1 MSAPPREAEAER
13 PDPSAGV
20 YETVRVRDGRIQ
32 ALDAHLE
39 RLAGSVAELYGSPP
53 TDEPRRRLRQRAA
66 ALHGEH
72 RIRIDAVPSDGAL
85 RFELVTSELA
95 AGAREPVGLR
105 PVLVPGGLGAH
116 KWCDRRLLDGLGSD
130 PVPLLVDTD
139 DAVLEGAW
147 GNVWVLAGEDLIT
160 PPADGRIL
168 PGVTRAALVE
178 LAPRLGLRIREE
190 PIGLA
195 GIERAGV
202 MFLTSSLRLA
212 VTAAVGPPPAETPS
226 IARIR
231 NALALF

>member
-1 MSAPPREAEAER
+1 M
-13 PDPSAGV
+13 
-20 YETVRVRDGRIQ
+20 
-32 ALDAHLE
+32 
-39 RLAGSVAELYGSPP
+39 
-53 TDEPRRRLRQRAA
+53 
-66 ALHGEH
+66 
-72 RIRIDAVPSDGAL
+72 
-85 RFELVTSELA
+85 
-95 AGAREPVGLR
+95 
-105 PVLVPGGLGAH
+105 PGGLGAH